1 LQPTSPQPSIPR
13 SLQFALF
20 LLGALWVFAAHL
32 ISASAAQGIVTRF
45 NFPLLEAPLEQACF
59 LFLLLVGFTLLSRLV
74 VRNGGGLR
82 AANALPNRPTSK
94 SEWQKGFALGWA
106 VALAAVVPMMIS
118 GSLHPDFSLAP
129 HSWALALISTATIA
143 IGSLALEVAYRGY
156 IFRRLIAAIGPAAAT
171 IVLSL
176 IYAIASTFHPNS
188 TTTGVAI
195 SFMAG
200 VVFCVACLRTNA
212 LWLGWGLHFAWIFT
226 LGVLLG
232 LPVAGDA
239 SFSSL
244 IATNVTGPEWL
255 TGGPY
260 GPEGA
265 VITLAVLIVALI
277 PLYRITR
284 DYAWNYTHTPI
295 EPKGYALEI
304 APPAAHVAMENAAAA
319 APAPLVQIL
328 SSTPSAPSTMPVI
341 EEHLR
346 STTDAGTETH

>member
-1 LQPTSPQPSIPR
+1 LQPTSTQPSVPR

-20 LLGALWVFAAHL
+20 LLGALWVFASHL
-32 ISASAAQGIVTRF
+32 ISASAAQGIVTRT
-45 NFPLLEAPLEQACF
+45 NLPQMEAPLEQACF
-59 LFLLLVGFTLLSRLV
+59 LFLLIIGFTLLSRV
-74 VRNGGGLR
+74 VFRGGNFR
-82 AANALPNRPTSK
+82 FANALPKRPTSRP
-94 SEWQKGFALGWA
+94 EWQQGVALGWGL
-106 VALAAVVPMMIS
+106 ALLAILPMTMA
-118 GSLHPDFSLAP
+118 GALHPQFAFTF
-129 HSWALALISTATIA
+129 ATGGQTVIALITLA
-143 IGSLALEVAYRGY
+143 ILTLAVEVAYRGY
-156 IFRRLIAAIGPAAAT
+156 IFARLIAAVGPAAAT
-171 IVLSL
+171 IILSL

-200 VVFCVACLRTNA
+200 VILCIAYMRTNA
-212 LWLGWGLHFAWIFT
+212 LWLGWGLHFGWMLTVA
-226 LGVLLG
+226 LLMG

-239 SFSSL
+239 SFSS
-244 IATNVTGPEWL
+244 IITTNVTGPDWL

-265 VITLAVLIVALI
+265 VITLAVCIVALV

-295 EPKGYALEI
+295 EAKGYALEI

-328 SSTPSAPSTMPVI
+328 SSTPSAPSTMPAI

-346 STTDAGTETH
+346 STSDAGTETR